1 MAKSRSK
8 KTIIPFHIIPL
19 DDNGAHLIVEA
30 HIDNVKIKLLIDT
43 GASKTVFDKKRMR
56 TLMSK
61 KRFKK
66 NHALSVGLGTNK
78 MKSHSV
84 SLDKFSIGKLVL
96 ENFQTVL
103 LDLSIVNKSYTALG
117 LSPIDGVLGGDILNQ
132 YGGEINYAKKFLKLF
147 RN

>member
-1 MAKSRSK
+1 MTKSRLRKS
-8 KTIIPFHIIPL
+8 IIPFHLLPL
-19 DDNGAHLIVEA
+19 DENGAHLI
-30 HIDNVKIKLLIDT
+30 IDAAINDIKIKLLIDT

-56 TLMSK
+56 MLMSK

-78 MKSHSV
+78 MKSHYAV
-84 SLDKFSIGKLVL
+84 LEKFSIGELVL

-117 LSPIDGVLGGDILNQ
+117 LSPIDGVLGGDILNE
-132 YGGEINYAKKFLKLF
+132 YGAEINFRKKQLLLF
-147 RN
+147 K